1 MQQGGAMFKFDM
13 SLSQNFAIFYDD
25 DDVVLVDSFDNKHFD
40 VRMGTITN
48 SEIIGSISAESDTQL
63 NDALEELINS
73 IREQK

>member
-1 MQQGGAMFKFDM
+1 MFKFDM

-63 NDALEELINS
+63 NNALEELINS

>member
-1 MQQGGAMFKFDM
+1 MFKFDM